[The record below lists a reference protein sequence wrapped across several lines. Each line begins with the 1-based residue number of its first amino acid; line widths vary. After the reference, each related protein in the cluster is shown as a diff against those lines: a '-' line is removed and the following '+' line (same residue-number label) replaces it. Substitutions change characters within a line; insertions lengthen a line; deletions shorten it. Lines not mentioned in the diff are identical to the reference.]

1 MRGGPR
7 VVSPAV
13 DWHESKCISRTG
25 STRPNSLPPPRLRE
39 ASTGCLRLTSRSLA
53 RKGASTGVVFC
64 SGRTLPVMAA
74 CRPSSKEV
82 AEGDRPI
89 CCAAQTV
96 HVTVSATAHPVHLL
110 VRSWVA
116 LGFANC
122 TAGVKHA
129 LCQGFLRQITPR
141 RTAETAI
148 FANCHNGESNARMI
162 QVGSFYRADVH
173 I

>member
-82 AEGDRPI
+82 AEADRPI

-122 TAGVKHA
+122 TEGASACPMPRVYGPNSAGFASGKRE
-129 LCQGFLRQITPR
+129 LQGNVTQPPCTV
-141 RTAETAI
+141 T
-148 FANCHNGESNARMI
+148 I
-162 QVGSFYRADVH
+162 QHGSF
-173 I
+173 